1 MGEFLGG
8 GMSGGAIG
16 GLLLETRVGWEL
28 TLAALLLSYVL
39 SMTVSW
45 LYIWTYQ
52 GLSYLRSFANTL
64 AIAGVVACMVMLAI
78 GDDIARGL
86 GLVGALTVIRF
97 RTNLK
102 DSRDLMFVFAALAI
116 GVACGVM
123 AFAVAILGTGVFG
136 LAMLH
141 LSFASFGS
149 RRQFNAVLRVQVP
162 SAQEAQRAVGALLQR
177 FTHSY
182 VLINLRETS
191 NEVQEHAYHLK
202 LRDPADKGQLLHAL
216 AAVPG
221 VGSANLLLQD
231 SSVEP

>member
-1 MGEFLGG
+1 MGA
-8 GMSGGAIG
+8 MM
-16 GLLLETRVGWEL
+16 LETRVGWEL

-39 SMTVSW
+39 SMVVSW
-45 LYIWTYQ
+45 IYIWTYQ

-64 AIAGVVACMVMLAI
+64 AIAGVVSALVMLAI

-116 GVACGVM
+116 GVACGVL
-123 AFAVAILGTGVFG
+123 AFSVAILGTVVFG

-149 RRQFNAVLRVQVP
+149 RRQHNAVLRVQV
-162 SAQEAQRAVGALLQR
+162 QGGGDAQRSLLQLLSR
-177 FTHSY
+177 Y
-182 VLINLRETS
+182 VPSHALINLRDVGEG
-191 NEVQEHAYHLK
+191 VQEHAYHLK
-202 LRDPADKGQLLHAL
+202 LRQPDDRGQLLKAL
-216 AAVPG
+216 GEVPG
-221 VGSANLLLQD
+221 VGSANLLMQD
-231 SSVEP
+231 TALEP